1 MKTKI
6 NQKAWDGLTKSQQK
20 VLTEVGMEYE
30 AKSSPTSEA
39 FKARVEKQKAFTA
52 SKGMKTIT
60 FSGADKATWLN
71 TAKSAAWKEVVE
83 RSPKHGPALKKL
95 FTK

>member
-1 MKTKI
+1 MGKI
-6 NQKAWDGLTKSQQK
+6 TESKLSILVVDDDENILL
-20 VLTEVGMEYE
+20 VLRQ
-30 AKSSPTSEA
+30 SL
-39 FKARVEKQKAFTA
+39 EKEGFHV
-52 SKGMKTIT
+52 
-60 FSGADKATWLN
+60 N